1 MCQRACGDGARVLV
15 CGGSRGGG
23 GRSWAASGICEFM
36 YLYWAPARA
45 ARAFADG
52 KLFYFIVICSID
64 RTFAHLT
71 FLLKFLTL
79 VMFWR

>member
-23 GRSWAASGICEFM
+23 GRSWVASGICEFI
-36 YLYWAPARA
+36 LGTCARGA
-45 ARAFADG
+45 CVRRW
-52 KLFYFIVICSID
+52 KIIYFIVICSID